1 MCYSIHMTTA
11 QREEKKIEA
20 IVERKLLEFL
30 GDPDAGLELRPS
42 FVRELKHRLKNKQKY
57 ISHAEVMRRYGLR

>member
-1 MCYSIHMTTA
+1 MTTA
-11 QREEKKIEA
+11 QREKEIEN

-42 FVRELKHRLKNKQKY
+42 FVRELKRRLKSKQKY
-57 ISHAEVMRRYGLR
+57 VSHTEVMRRYGLR